1 MEIGKDNRPG
11 HGFYLLES
19 LELLPF
25 TNTPLTA
32 SMYFYN
38 IALLTMEWDFLNIMT
53 LLENLDRLIT
63 IMLVEKPKIKFRCL
77 HTSHSQKVLF
87 LSSLAGIFFLW

>member
-38 IALLTMEWDFLNIMT
+38 IALLTME
-53 LLENLDRLIT
+53 
-63 IMLVEKPKIKFRCL
+63 KIF
-77 HTSHSQKVLF
+77 
-87 LSSLAGIFFLW
+87 